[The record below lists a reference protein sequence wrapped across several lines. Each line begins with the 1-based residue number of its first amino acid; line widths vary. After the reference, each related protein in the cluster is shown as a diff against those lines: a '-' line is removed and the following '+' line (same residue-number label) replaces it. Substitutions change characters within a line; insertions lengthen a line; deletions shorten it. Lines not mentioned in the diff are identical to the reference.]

1 MPREIPVTDARERLA
16 DVLEEAATQPVYV
29 TKRGRRIAVV
39 ISAEEY
45 ERLLL
50 AQEEAEDLADAQAA
64 LARVRAGEPTIPW
77 EQVKQDLG
85 L

>member
-1 MPREIPVTDARERLA
+1 MREIAVTEARERLA
-16 DVLEEAATQPVYV
+16 EVLEEAASRPVYV
-29 TKRGRRIAVV
+29 TKRGRRVAVV

-45 ERLLL
+45 ERLLQL
-50 AQEEAEDLADAQAA
+50 EEDAEDLTDAQTA
-64 LARVRAGEPTIPW
+64 LARLRAGEPTIPW

>member
-1 MPREIPVTDARERLA
+1 MTEARERLA
-16 DVLEEAATQPVYV
+16 EVLEEAASRRVYV

-45 ERLLL
+45 ERLLQL
-50 AQEEAEDLADAQAA
+50 EEDAEDVTDAQTA
-64 LARVRAGEPTIPW
+64 LARLQAGEPTIPW

>member
-1 MPREIPVTDARERLA
+1 MTEARERLA
-16 DVLEEAATQPVYV
+16 EVLEEAASGPVYV
-29 TKRGRRIAVV
+29 TKRGRRVAVV

-45 ERLLL
+45 ERLLQL
-50 AQEEAEDLADAQAA
+50 QEDAEDLVDAQAA
-64 LARVRAGEPTIPW
+64 LTRLRAGEPTIPW